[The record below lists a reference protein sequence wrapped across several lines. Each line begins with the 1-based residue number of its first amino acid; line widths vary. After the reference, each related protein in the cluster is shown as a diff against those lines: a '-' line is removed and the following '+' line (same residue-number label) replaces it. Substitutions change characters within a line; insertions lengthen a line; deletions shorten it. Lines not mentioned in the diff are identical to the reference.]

1 MSERDAPGAG
11 PAPARRA
18 VSLIFLLNGA
28 VIASW
33 LPHIPGLKSRL
44 LLDDGGLG
52 LLLLAMATGA
62 ILALPI
68 AGWLVATLGSR
79 VVTSASAVVRASRI
93 IQSLCWTREIQTFW
107 PLTT

>member
-18 VSLIFLLNGA
+18 VSLIFLLYGA

-33 LPHIPGLKSRL
+33 LPHIPDLKSRL

-52 LLLLAMATGA
+52 LLLLAMAAGA
-62 ILALPI
+62 ILALPV
-68 AGWLVATLGSR
+68 AGWLVAGPRPR
-79 VVTSASAVVRASRI
+79 VSCCIPRA
-93 IQSLCWTREIQTFW
+93 L
-107 PLTT
+107 

>member
-33 LPHIPGLKSRL
+33 LPHIPDLKSRL
-44 LLDDGGLG
+44 LLG
-52 LLLLAMATGA
+52 LLLLAMAAGA
-62 ILALPI
+62 ILALPV
-68 AGWLVATLGSR
+68 AG
-79 VVTSASAVVRASRI
+79 
-93 IQSLCWTREIQTFW
+93 
-107 PLTT
+107 